1 MEAHAVHYNQKYGDF
16 KEAADK
22 HDGLAVV
29 AFFLQATDNHENKC
43 FRKLSEAV
51 KDIVKINSATTVPSG
66 KICVFLLKNL
76 ILLLCFSFNLDCLTW
91 IKEEAQCKGYYTY
104 RGSLTTEPY
113 NESVTWIIYPTP
125 IHISRDQVQNFRNM
139 KSTPCEKHNI
149 TKNVRPVQTPAKKLN
164 IYYARSHKKSE

>member
-66 KICVFLLKNL
+66 IIFASSPKIF
-76 ILLLCFSFNLDCLTW
+76 ILLLCFFFKFRLPHLD
-91 IKEEAQCKGYYTY
+91 Q
-104 RGSLTTEPY
+104 RGSA
-113 NESVTWIIYPTP
+113 
-125 IHISRDQVQNFRNM
+125 M
-139 KSTPCEKHNI
+139 
-149 TKNVRPVQTPAKKLN
+149 
-164 IYYARSHKKSE
+164 